1 MTLLDQLRPLLN
13 DARTLYMG
21 TEHERLLSE
30 VNARLDE
37 PLRVAIAGK
46 VKAGK
51 STLLNALVG
60 EELAPT
66 DAGECT
72 KIVTW
77 YRDGVTYRVLLHPS
91 QGEPIQLPFDRQLGA
106 LEIDLKGYQ
115 ATQIERLVVDWPT
128 ASLRE
133 MTLIDTP
140 GIESMSTEISERTTR
155 FLGEDAEQ
163 PASADAVLYLMR
175 HLHAT
180 DIRFLE
186 SFHDQDLAS
195 PTPVNAVG
203 VLSRADEIGVG
214 RIDAMNSAQRIAER
228 YKHDRKVRQ
237 LVQTVV
243 PVAGLM
249 AETGTTLREN
259 EFQALKKLVL
269 LPREDIDALM
279 LSADR
284 FMNLDRDV
292 GLLPIERQELLHRL
306 GIYGVRTSLM
316 LIRHGRA
323 SNASQ
328 LATQLVQRSGL
339 DELKQVL
346 IHQFATRRDLLK
358 ARSTVLA
365 LESVLRTPTA
375 GSDRLAT
382 DLERIV
388 SGAHEFEELRLLN
401 AARGGTIP
409 FSDKDLPAVERI
421 LGASGEDASAR
432 LGVPS
437 DVTSTELAQVTAEQL
452 SYWRRKAENPLSTQ
466 ELKVASRVLVRSLEA
481 ILIALHSAGS

>member
-1 MTLLDQLRPLLN
+1 VTLLDQLRPLL
-13 DARTLYMG
+13 ASTQTLYMG
-21 TEHERLLSE
+21 TEHAQFLGEAESRMS
-30 VNARLDE
+30 E

-72 KIVTW
+72 KVVTW
-77 YRDGVTYRVLLHPS
+77 YRNGVTYRVLLHPS
-91 QGEPIQLPFDRQLGA
+91 QGEPIQLPFDREEGA
-106 LEIDLKGYQ
+106 LRIDLKGYE
-115 ATQIERLVVDWPT
+115 ASQIERLVVDWPT
-128 ASLRE
+128 ATLRE

-140 GIESMSTEISERTTR
+140 GIESMSVEVSQRTTR

-186 SFHDQDLAS
+186 SFHDRDMSS
-195 PTPVNAVG
+195 PTPINAVG
-203 VLSRADEIGVG
+203 ILSRADEIGVG
-214 RIDAMNSAQRIAER
+214 RIDAMSSAERIAER
-228 YKHDRKVRQ
+228 YRHDRKVRQ
-237 LVQTVV
+237 LCQTVV

-249 AETGTTLREN
+249 AETGTTLREA
-259 EFQALKKLVL
+259 EFQALKKLAL
-269 LPREDIDALM
+269 TPREDIDALM

-284 FMNLDRDV
+284 FMNLDRNVD
-292 GLLPIERQELLHRL
+292 LLPIERQELLHRL
-306 GIYGVRTSLM
+306 GIFGVRVSLM

-323 SNASQ
+323 ENAGQ

-339 DELKQVL
+339 DDLKQVL

-365 LESVLRTPTA
+365 LESVLRTPIP
-375 GSDRLAT
+375 GSDALSAE
-382 DLERIV
+382 LERIV

-401 AARGGTIP
+401 AARSGTIP
-409 FSDKDLPAVERI
+409 FKEDELLIVERI
-421 LGASGEDASAR
+421 LGASGEDATAR
-432 LGVPS
+432 LGLSPS
-437 DVTSTELAQVTAEQL
+437 VSSQELSEATAEQL
-452 SYWRRKAENPLSTQ
+452 SYWRRKAENPLSSQ
-466 ELKVASRVLVRSLEA
+466 DLKVASRVLVRSLEA
-481 ILIALHSAGS
+481 ILIALSA

>member
-13 DARTLYMG
+13 DAQTLYMG
-21 TEHERLLSE
+21 TEHQQFLGE
-30 VNARLDE
+30 VQARIDE

-77 YRDGVTYRVLLHPS
+77 YRDGLTYRVLLHPA
-91 QGEPIQLPFDRQLGA
+91 QGDPIQLPFDREDGA

-115 ATQIERLVVDWPT
+115 ASQIERLVVDWPS

-140 GIESMSTEISERTTR
+140 GIESLSSEVSARTTR

-186 SFHDQDLAS
+186 SFHDRDMAS
-195 PTPVNAVG
+195 PTPVNSVG
-203 VLSRADEIGVG
+203 ILSRADEIGAG
-214 RIDAMNSAQRIAER
+214 RIDAMNSAGRIAER
-228 YKHDRKVRQ
+228 YRQDRKVRQ
-237 LVQTVV
+237 LCQTVV
-243 PVAGLM
+243 PVAGLL
-249 AETGTTLREN
+249 AETGTTLRE
-259 EFQALKKLVL
+259 EEYQALKKLAL
-269 LPREDIDALM
+269 SPREDVDALL

-284 FMNLDRDV
+284 FMNLDSPVD
-292 GLLPIERQELLHRL
+292 LLPIQRQDLLYRL
-306 GIYGVRTSLM
+306 GIFGVRVSLM

-323 SNASQ
+323 ENAGQLSSQ
-328 LATQLVQRSGL
+328 LVRRSGL
-339 DELKQVL
+339 NELRQVL
-346 IHQFATRRDLLK
+346 IQQFAARRDLLK

-365 LESVLRTPTA
+365 LESVLRSPLT
-375 GSDRLAT
+375 GSERIEA

-401 AARGGTIP
+401 AARSGATP
-409 FSDKDLPAVERI
+409 FSDADLPVVERI
-421 LGASGEDASAR
+421 LGASGEEATAR
-432 LGVPS
+432 LGLS
-437 DVTSTELAQVTAEQL
+437 HDASSQELAQATAEQL
-452 SYWRRKAENPLSTQ
+452 SYWRRKSENPLSSQ
-466 ELKVASRVLVRSLEA
+466 ELKLASRVLVRSLEA
-481 ILIALHSAGS
+481 ILIALSV